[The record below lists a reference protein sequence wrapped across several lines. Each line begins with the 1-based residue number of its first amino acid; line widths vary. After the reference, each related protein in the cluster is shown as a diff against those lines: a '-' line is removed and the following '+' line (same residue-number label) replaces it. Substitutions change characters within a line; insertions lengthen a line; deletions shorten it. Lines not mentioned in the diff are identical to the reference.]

1 MNRKPLLLMAAVYIA
16 AALLTACGS
25 SSKQPIAVTIS
36 TAPPN
41 ALEVSYTGTVGA
53 SVTGD
58 TANAGVDWTV
68 TCGSADC
75 GAFSPSAHT
84 ASGDTL
90 TYTAP
95 ATVPTG
101 GTVTITAAS
110 TTDATKTAGVTITIN
125 PIASASTLTGQYAF
139 LVTGLDLNGEYL
151 VAGSITSD
159 GAGNITAG
167 EEDYCDIV
175 TECELGVAIT
185 GGTYTLGPD
194 GRGSIAFSVTDV
206 TLGVA
211 GLETFSVAVSSSAH
225 GQIESFDAS
234 ATSSGTLDLQDATLF
249 AATTSVAGGYSF
261 VTTGGDYFNG
271 VPASFGG
278 VVSADGNGNLVG
290 GILDFNDGGT
300 FETFTFSSSNSTYIA
315 SDTNGRG
322 SLTIDGLAFDY
333 FIVGGECLRLIETD
347 FATTDFMQAGS
358 AYGQGAV
365 VPSPAAL
372 TGSFVFTDAGFG
384 TLGSYGAAGQIT
396 GDGAGNITA
405 GVADVD
411 EGGSLSTAGAL
422 TGSTYV
428 MPNTGGGRGYISL
441 PNTVTT
447 SQDLSILMVYLV
459 DPNLNILDP
468 NNNTGGGGALVLDAG
483 LDTFGDGVLIPQAAG
498 AAFQGNYL
506 INGQFYPFTFSEG
519 DFVGQFFTDGATIT
533 GNVDL
538 NIPVFVGL
546 QPAQPFT
553 GTITADPINAGRYTD
568 SVVFG
573 PAATPLLTEPFVYY
587 QASGAQVV
595 FISELDVASG
605 VLVHQ

>member
-1 MNRKPLLLMAAVYIA
+1 MNRKPLLLMAAVFIA
-16 AALLTACGS
+16 GVLLTACGS

-58 TANAGVDWTV
+58 AANAGVDWTV

-75 GAFSPSAHT
+75 GAFSPSTHT

-151 VAGSITSD
+151 VAGSFTAD
-159 GAGNITAG
+159 GAGNISATAG

-175 TECELGVAIT
+175 TECELVTIT

-194 GRGSIAFSVTDV
+194 GRGSIAFTVSDA

-225 GQIESFDAS
+225 GQIVSFDTS

-261 VTTGGDYFNG
+261 VTSGVDYGAG
-271 VPASFGG
+271 VVASFGG
-278 VVSADGNGNLVG
+278 VATADGNGNLVS
-290 GILDFNDGGT
+290 GILDLNDGGVFNT
-300 FETFTFSSSNSTYIA
+300 FNFNSTNSTYIA

-322 SLTIDGLAFDY
+322 TVTVDGLSFAY
-333 FIVGGECLRLIETD
+333 YIVGGECLRLIETD
-347 FATTDFMQAGS
+347 FASTDLMQAGS

-365 VPSPAAL
+365 VASPAAL
-372 TGSFVFTDAGFG
+372 TGSFVFSDAGNG
-384 TLGSYGAAGQIT
+384 TVGPYGAVGQIT
-396 GDGAGNITA
+396 TDGAGNVTA

-411 EGGSLSTAGAL
+411 EDGSVSTAGAL

-441 PNTVTT
+441 PNTPTT

-459 DPNLNILDP
+459 DPNLDILDP
-468 NNNTGGGGALVLDAG
+468 NNNTGGGGALILDAG
-483 LDTFGDGVLIPQAAG
+483 TSTFGSGFLVPQAAG
-498 AAFQGNYL
+498 AVFQGNYA
-506 INGQFYPFTFSEG
+506 INAQFFPFTTSEG

-538 NIPVFVGL
+538 NIPILVDL
-546 QPAQPFT
+546 LPAQAFT
-553 GTITADPINAGRYTD
+553 GTITADAVNLGRYTD
-568 SVVFG
+568 SVVLCTSG
-573 PAATPLLTEPFVYY
+573 LTESLVYY
-587 QASGAQVV
+587 QASGAQLV
-595 FISELDVASG
+595 FISETNEATG